1 MAIRAIVSFG
11 VSIVRSR
18 RFLLSFS
25 LLLAISF
32 SAHSIEWE
40 SSLPEGRE
48 RAEVERKNL
57 LVFVTAGA
65 WCRPCSWME
74 ERALASPEIRQLIE
88 KSYVSLKLYDYQDE
102 HLELPVEA
110 YPSIL
115 IYAPDGTLLENIRGP
130 RALPA
135 LESALIRY
143 QEGPGPA
150 AQPVRFE
157 TRRGSFVYVG
167 EGTWERR
174 VEERV
179 VRYREYDRDE
189 TFIYLESEEAPRFL
203 ALPPQGGEMWQWD
216 PMTESWEEFS
226 RAEPR

>member
-1 MAIRAIVSFG
+1 M
-11 VSIVRSR
+11 
-18 RFLLSFS
+18 RFRQVFLSAL
-25 LLLAISF
+25 LLLAATL
-32 SAHSIEWE
+32 SAQSVEWE
-40 SSLPEGRE
+40 TSLPEARE
-48 RAEVERKNL
+48 RAEIERKNL
-57 LVFVTAGA
+57 LIFVTAGT

-74 ERALASPEIRQLIE
+74 ETALTTPEIRDLLE
-88 KSYVSLKLYDYQDE
+88 DSYVSLKLYDYQDE

-130 RALPA
+130 RAVPA
-135 LESALIRY
+135 LEAVLTRY

-150 AQPVRFE
+150 AEPLRFE
-157 TRRGSFVYVG
+157 TDRGSFVYVG
-167 EGTWERR
+167 EGAWERR

-179 VRYREYDRDE
+179 VLYREYDRDE
-189 TFIYLESEEAPRFL
+189 TFIYLESDEAPRFL

-216 PMTESWEEFS
+216 PVTESWEEFS